1 MRPRSP
7 SAVQPRPAIGR
18 LRAALAA
25 AAALLALAVAV
36 PVRAQDAAGL
46 PEAYIAVQTGRL
58 QIDASGQV
66 RDVRF
71 DQAIPAVD
79 GRLRDRILAWRFEP
93 VREGGAPVAAET
105 RVRLR
110 LSAVTRGQAADIR
123 LEQVDF
129 VAVDGGRMPSGRGVP
144 RLPTEVIEANAQGVV
159 ELVLELGADGRVLQ
173 AAPVRVRLT
182 ADALREDH
190 HARRDHLAR
199 LLGDAYAQQALAWRY
214 PIADAGPPQAA
225 LRRLRVPAEITLQ
238 QVAPGQ
244 RRPPPPFLGPAW
256 RRVVPVDLA
265 APGWTSASL
274 PAGAEVTLS
283 DTGALPDARI
293 RKLGGAGTG
302 AL

>member
-1 MRPRSP
+1 MTE
-7 SAVQPRPAIGR
+7 V
-18 LRAALAA
+18 AALTDLAHMA
-25 AAALLALAVAV
+25 EGWIFPAALVFLRVGAVMALLPALGEASV
-36 PVRAQDAAGL
+36 PA
-46 PEAYIAVQTGRL
+46 
-58 QIDASGQV
+58 
-66 RDVRF
+66 
-71 DQAIPAVD
+71 
-79 GRLRDRILAWRFEP
+79 
-93 VREGGAPVAAET
+93 
-105 RVRLR
+105 RVRL
-110 LSAVTRGQAADIR
+110 
-123 LEQVDF
+123 
-129 VAVDGGRMPSGRGVP
+129 
-144 RLPTEVIEANAQGVV
+144 
-159 ELVLELGADGRVLQ
+159 VLALGADGRVLQ

-182 ADALREDH
+182 ADALREDR

-214 PIADAGPPQAA
+214 PLEAAGPPQAA

-274 PAGAEVTLS
+274 PAGAEATLS